1 MSTKTIFISFLVLI
15 LLASLFY
22 FAYDSN
28 AGGFSRSGTATPTA
42 SRTNAPT
49 MTNTST
55 ATSTFTSTMTST
67 STATF
72 TPAEIPTPSGIPTI
86 ACGEVEMQSGQS
98 TAYTIYLQKDFYG
111 YPSDVFGKLPVQ
123 AGRVIFGKNLVT
135 SNFNATL
142 DSEPLFNLLS
152 PGRIVL
158 PSNGMDSLTP
168 CVIYYSGLHDG
179 HVLGVQTTFDVLVN
193 GRIGSSNVTFFLI
206 WVGSRESGQLFRVQA
221 FRNTDSGNDSSNDS
235 GNNENGGTNINPTPE
250 YSCPDNPPPDGCGGS
265 Q

>member
-42 SRTNAPT
+42 SRTNIPT
-49 MTNTST
+49 ATNTP
-55 ATSTFTSTMTST
+55 TFTPTMTST

-98 TAYTIYLQKDFYG
+98 TAYTINLHEDLYG
-111 YPSDVFGKLPVQ
+111 YPSDIFGKLPVQ

-135 SNFNATL
+135 SNFDATL
-142 DSEPLFNLLS
+142 DSKPLFNLLS

-221 FRNTDSGNDSSNDS
+221 FRNTDSDNDSSNDS